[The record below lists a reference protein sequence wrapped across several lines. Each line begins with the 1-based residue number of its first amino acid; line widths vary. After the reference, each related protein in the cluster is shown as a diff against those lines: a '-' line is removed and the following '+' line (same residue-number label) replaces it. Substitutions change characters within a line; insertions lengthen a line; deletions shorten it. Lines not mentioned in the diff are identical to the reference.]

1 MKQKNYCYLVGLL
14 LLLLSLGACSQKK
27 SQKEAGLH
35 IVTSFY
41 PIYSMV
47 KEVSGDLNDVRMLLQ
62 STMQISLSTIHE
74 P

>member
-47 KEVSGDLNDVRMLLQ
+47 KEVSGDLNDVRMIQ
-62 STMQISLSTIHE
+62 SGNGIHSF
-74 P
+74 